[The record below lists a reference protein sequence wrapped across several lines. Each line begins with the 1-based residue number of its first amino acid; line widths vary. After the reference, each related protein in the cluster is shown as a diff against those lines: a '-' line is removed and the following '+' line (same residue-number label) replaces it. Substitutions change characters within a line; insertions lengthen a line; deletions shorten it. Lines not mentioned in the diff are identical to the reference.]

1 MCLHHAP
8 IELWSGHTRHYRWWQ
23 ALAGPRRDER
33 LESVSRVPKARV
45 RSSRMVHVHCGARVR
60 CKVFLMNCFEIACRR
75 LSLAIIFRSRTRP
88 RTLAHLCPHF
98 ACADFAPWSSIA
110 SADSIST
117 ERTTRIACR
126 SRNASRAAPREPHGP
141 SHISHLSNV
150 CPVPRCD
157 LKQTRSTGLFV
168 LCRLRQP
175 SAAYALRLRTPTAWR
190 KPTTRQPRRR
200 ECMLHVPFHT
210 A

>member
-1 MCLHHAP
+1 
-8 IELWSGHTRHYRWWQ
+8 
-23 ALAGPRRDER
+23 
-33 LESVSRVPKARV
+33 
-45 RSSRMVHVHCGARVR
+45 
-60 CKVFLMNCFEIACRR
+60 MNCFEIACFEAEFGHYFPLSHAATHAGAFMPAFR
-75 LSLAIIFRSRTRP
+75 LCGFRSSP
-88 RTLAHLCPHF
+88 VLY
-98 ACADFAPWSSIA
+98 IA